1 MDDWDDIHFSE
12 PEYLDGEGKWST
24 NFQPDIYSEI
34 GLYSLRVRAIDTDG
48 SIGDWYYLDSI
59 DVMNNIPFEQGFAI
73 EKINDDPMNNIFERF
88 GKDAFEVKV
97 SGMENMKPPNGGGS
111 MHG

>member
-1 MDDWDDIHFSE
+1 MTDSSSDSDSYSQRDEMAAMAGELMEAKMQASQARTQMTHMLRMGNFHVEIVPNQDI
-12 PEYLDGEGKWST
+12 D
-24 NFQPDIYSEI
+24 
-34 GLYSLRVRAIDTDG
+34 
-48 SIGDWYYLDSI
+48 
-59 DVMNNIPFEQGFAI
+59 I
-73 EKINDDPMNNIFERF
+73 EKFFDKTMNNIFDRF

>member
-1 MDDWDDIHFSE
+1 MTDSSSEEMHMAQELMEAKMALGQARNQMTHMLRMGNFHLEIVPNKDI
-12 PEYLDGEGKWST
+12 D
-24 NFQPDIYSEI
+24 
-34 GLYSLRVRAIDTDG
+34 
-48 SIGDWYYLDSI
+48 
-59 DVMNNIPFEQGFAI
+59 I
-73 EKINDDPMNNIFERF
+73 EKFFDKTMNNIFERF